1 MRAHHLALAALL
13 VGCGGAS
20 STTAPTTAPEAPAP
34 REERPSTIPT
44 SPRTLARDATFADL
58 IAAARTLDDRRDQ
71 ESDAACLIAVTPSG
85 FELRADLAVA
95 VRPLAEPEADLDQR
109 LANDPGPVR
118 VLTRYGSYGTGAA
131 QMGLVATST
140 TLPPTRGTAL
150 ALFLTPE
157 GVYTRRSDQAGGERD
172 PSRVAWVIE
181 HTEWSAFDLVVVT
194 AEARVPITTLV
205 SLLEALPASLAGRI
219 TLAVPLAAGTRL
231 PDAPPAI
238 DGTAERGQLC
248 PDGLPALTEDA
259 PLGDL
264 PASSIRA
271 ALAPLQSSAELC
283 VGTSTGPGAAG
294 GRVSLAVRIAPDGR
308 VSDAC
313 VMEDST
319 GDAAL
324 RACLSRAALELGF
337 DAPGGY
343 LDFALPLVLE
353 PGRAQRQVPV
363 CR

>member
-1 MRAHHLALAALL
+1 MRAHHLALVLILAA
-13 VGCGGAS
+13 CGGAPPAT
-20 STTAPTTAPEAPAP
+20 STRTPDAPQP
-34 REERPSTIPT
+34 REHRASTVPT

-58 IAAARTLDDRRDQ
+58 VAAARTLDDRRDQ
-71 ESDAACLIAVTPSG
+71 ESDAACLIGVTPSG

-95 VRPLAEPEADLDQR
+95 VRPLAEPEGDLDAR

-150 ALFLTPE
+150 ALFVTPE
-157 GVYTRRSDQAGGERD
+157 GVYTRRSDQPGGERD
-172 PSRVAWVIE
+172 ASRVAWVVE
-181 HTEWSAFDLVVVT
+181 HTDWSAFDLVVVT
-194 AEARVPITTLV
+194 AEARVPLTTLV
-205 SLLEALPASLAGRI
+205 ALLEALPASLAGRI

-231 PDAPPAI
+231 PDAPPAV

-248 PDGLPALTEDA
+248 PDGLPELTEDA
-259 PLGDL
+259 ALGDL

-283 VGTSTGPGAAG
+283 VGTSSGPGAAG
-294 GRVSLAVRIAPDGR
+294 GRVALAVRIAPDGR

-324 RACLSRAALELGF
+324 RACLSRAALELAF
-337 DAPGGY
+337 DAPSGY
-343 LDFALPLVLE
+343 VDFALPLVLE
-353 PGRAQRQVPV
+353 PGRAQRQVAV